1 LIATARWGY
10 LRLRKEKYTKKQV
23 AKVAEKILAQDW
35 DGAYVFFKDEG
46 EGHGPKLAQQLI
58 ELAKDS

>member
-1 LIATARWGY
+1 
-10 LRLRKEKYTKKQV
+10 
-23 AKVAEKILAQDW
+23 VAEKILAQDW

-58 ELAKDS
+58 ELAKGS